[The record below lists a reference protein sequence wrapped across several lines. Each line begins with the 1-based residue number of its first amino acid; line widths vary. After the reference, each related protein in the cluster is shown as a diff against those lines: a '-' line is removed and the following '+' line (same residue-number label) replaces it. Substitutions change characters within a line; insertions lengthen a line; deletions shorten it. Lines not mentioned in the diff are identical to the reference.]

1 MSAGGETARNDVPEA
16 SGATPAR
23 DRVGSSR
30 QALVV
35 PEPGSL
41 RSLARALVDLAL
53 ALEQEEEEDERWTR

>member
-1 MSAGGETARNDVPEA
+1 MSAGGRTARNDVPQA
-16 SGATPAR
+16 SGATPAG
-23 DRVGSSR
+23 DRVGRSS

-53 ALEQEEEEDERWTR
+53 ALEQEEEDERWTR